1 MHLSSG
7 HAITQNE
14 NTFTTITDLRRMPNV
29 EDITHTNNQKYHT
42 LFTRKTM
49 TSNES
54 HTKSNSDVSK
64 HVLCGTL
71 GIRTSGQY
79 N

>member
-1 MHLSSG
+1 MEPCIGL
-7 HAITQNE
+7 Q
-14 NTFTTITDLRRMPNV
+14 DMLLLRMKTPLLQLPTYAECPTSN
-29 EDITHTNNQKYHT
+29 ITHTKQSYPIHNED
-42 LFTRKTM
+42 
-49 TSNES
+49 NES